1 MHANETTGGGGAA
14 QLHESSR
21 AAEAAC
27 TSEGRPDHSVHS
39 QCLQMADPSSKL
51 RNISSTVANGTRLKE
66 KRKKKEKFFSFS
78 NNVHSVHS
86 QGLQMADPSFF
97 QDLFFSIC
105 FFDRSLEGSHEGFLG
120 PSFFQEFFFFKI
132 FFYRSLE
139 GSREGFLGPSFFQD
153 FLSRFF
159 VF

>member
-1 MHANETTGGGGAA
+1 MGSARRYRKQRASKLSRARASTVALARAFFSFSERSNVLKHVKRKDCETCMHANETTGGGGAA

-51 RNISSTVANGTRLKE
+51 RNISSTVANGTRLRE

-97 QDLFFSIC
+97 QD
-105 FFDRSLEGSHEGFLG
+105 
-120 PSFFQEFFFFKI
+120 
-132 FFYRSLE
+132 
-139 GSREGFLGPSFFQD
+139 